1 MSIATHI
8 IALEAAG
15 KLRRYAPASR
25 WPLKRRLYLSESAVK
40 DLEDANSAS
49 NLLGIRGYIE
59 GALTRW
65 TTGGLVFA
73 DDRGKPRFLKRLKPP
88 PPEIWEIMVT
98 EPVIHARL
106 FCRFAEPDTLIIV
119 TKFHTRKLLGN
130 KGSEAWKLAMMECEK
145 AWNSLFSAPPFVGKT
160 IHDYVTENCDACKF

>member
-1 MSIATHI
+1 
-8 IALEAAG
+8 
-15 KLRRYAPASR
+15 
-25 WPLKRRLYLSESAVK
+25 
-40 DLEDANSAS
+40 
-49 NLLGIRGYIE
+49 
-59 GALTRW
+59 
-65 TTGGLVFA
+65 
-73 DDRGKPRFLKRLKPP
+73 
-88 PPEIWEIMVT
+88 MVT

-106 FCRFAEPDTLIIV
+106 FCRFAEPDTLIV